1 MKGRIRWAI
10 FWGFF
15 GLVLAIALGVAAL
28 LYGDEE
34 TRVAATPAGPIE
46 GNYALVSTTINTS
59 VPGTNGAP
67 SALSITGG
75 RLSIGGDAHAFW
87 SLQMVS
93 ASAPTRTGRLTC
105 EGTLNRETNTITL
118 EPRFQ
123 FDNFPPEANRRE
135 VQEQLYMMF
144 CVVASSPA
152 TSTATLQ
159 QNAGTLQLSGAAG
172 SISWRRE

>member
-1 MKGRIRWAI
+1 VKGRIRWAI

-15 GLVLAIALGVAAL
+15 SLTLAIALGVGAL
-28 LYGDEE
+28 VFGDEE
-34 TRVAATPAGPIE
+34 TKVAATPAGPIE
-46 GNYALVSTTINTS
+46 GNYAFVSTTINTS

-67 SALSITGG
+67 SPLSITGG

-93 ASAPTRTGRLTC
+93 AGNSTRTGRLTC
-105 EGTLNRETNTITL
+105 EGTFNRETNTIAL

-152 TSTATLQ
+152 TSMAAVQ
-159 QNAGTLQLSGAAG
+159 QNAGLLQLSGAAG
-172 SISWRRE
+172 SINWRRE